1 MIMMKLNCSIA
12 GQIKGLLEVLNT
24 IKKKSSTDFCYGK
37 CTRLNLCLSRIK
49 TLQNW
54 LLIASQEKCMQNG
67 GHIHLSPKMLPWFCT
82 VPSDARLDSRFW
94 YRPGLMEARFVTGL
108 PHEKQLYQILGIH
121 SDNMENPSRC
131 AELEKLGGYIALL
144 FPMPISCLGCFHLA
158 YPEGIL
164 LDQR

>member
-67 GHIHLSPKMLPWFCT
+67 GHIYLSSKMLLWFCT
-82 VPSDARLDSRFW
+82 VPSGA
-94 YRPGLMEARFVTGL
+94 GLTPNFDTGLGPMEAPFVTGL
-108 PHEKQLYQILGIH
+108 LHEKQLFQILGIH
-121 SDNMENPSRC
+121 SDNMENPSLC
-131 AELEKLGGYIALL
+131 AELEKLGGYTALL
-144 FPMPISCLGCFHLA
+144 FPLPISCVGCFHLA
-158 YPEGIL
+158 HPEGIL